1 MACTL
6 GCFSFLSYFHIK
18 PYLIQTH
25 VAFKVLR
32 KKMPRCGLATPRR
45 NSTRVLDVMLV
56 TTPTTMF
63 LIVSS
68 SKRCRAQVFGTFN
81 IRTSANWLLL
91 PSLVSRMQRTWQQ
104 SWLVRT
110 SSSWPRTGCTTV
122 LQALRRAM
130 SISSLGRIRRWRTS
144 WLLSTNRSSRL
155 TRQILK
161 LMFFL
166 KDIMQTLSGPSC
178 FANFFEGN
186 QLPEPLLFVNVALRE
201 MQEAPRL
208 LPTAESA
215 LQVKREKVNHVW
227 KHLKRC
233 PVTTVIELDSPS
245 PAKGVRPSAP
255 ASSLPSLPAM
265 PSCPVM
271 NPGNAELG
279 LLEHEEQEAI
289 DLENDMVSFMDEI
302 DGMPPVGEGPDED

>member
-25 VAFKVLR
+25 VTFKVLR

-81 IRTSANWLLL
+81 IRTSSTWLLL

-166 KDIMQTLSGPSC
+166 KDIMQTLSGPKSC

-186 QLPEPLLFVNVALRE
+186 QLPEPLLFVNVAFSTRMCARCKKLHVFFP
-201 MQEAPRL
+201 QQNL
-208 LPTAESA
+208 HCKWS
-215 LQVKREKVNHVW
+215 VKRS
-227 KHLKRC
+227 
-233 PVTTVIELDSPS
+233 TTFGSTWSVALSP
-245 PAKGVRPSAP
+245 
-255 ASSLPSLPAM
+255 PSL
-265 PSCPVM
+265 SSILLLLQK
-271 NPGNAELG
+271 GFG
-279 LLEHEEQEAI
+279 LQRLHHLCHPCLPCLLVLSWILEMLSWACLNMRSRKQSI
-289 DLENDMVSFMDEI
+289 
-302 DGMPPVGEGPDED
+302 

>member
-1 MACTL
+1 MWARYSSAQFDQGSGRHACNNPYNHVLDCELFEKMQSTGFWNIQHKDFLDLIAPSFTGVEDAEDMAAIL
-6 GCFSFLSYFHIK
+6 AR
-18 PYLIQTH
+18 TH
-25 VAFKVLR
+25 VIVLTENGVYYRVASTEKGNVDFIAWQNPQMKDILAPEYKPIFEAYKADPQAHVLPEGYHADSIWSQELLR
-32 KKMPRCGLATPRR
+32 KLLRGEPVARTITVRQRGLF
-45 NSTRVLDVMLV
+45 D
-56 TTPTTMF
+56 
-63 LIVSS
+63 
-68 SKRCRAQVFGTFN
+68 
-81 IRTSANWLLL
+81 
-91 PSLVSRMQRTWQQ
+91 
-104 SWLVRT
+104 
-110 SSSWPRTGCTTV
+110 
-122 LQALRRAM
+122 
-130 SISSLGRIRRWRTS
+130 
-144 WLLSTNRSSRL
+144 
-155 TRQILK
+155 
-161 LMFFL
+161 
-166 KDIMQTLSGPSC
+166 
-178 FANFFEGN
+178 E
-186 QLPEPLLFVNVALRE
+186 NVRE

-245 PAKGVRPSAP
+245 PAKRVRPSAP